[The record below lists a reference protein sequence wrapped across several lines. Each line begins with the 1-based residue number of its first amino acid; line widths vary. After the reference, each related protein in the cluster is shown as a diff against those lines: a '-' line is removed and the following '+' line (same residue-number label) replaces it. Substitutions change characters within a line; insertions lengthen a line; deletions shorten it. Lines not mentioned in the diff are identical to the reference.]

1 MIKRILVDAD
11 ACPVKEIIV
20 LHAKKRNLP
29 VIMYI
34 DVNHQINDGYSE
46 VVIVDQG
53 ADSADFKLIASIREG
68 DAVITQDYGVAAIAL
83 AKKASVIHQ
92 SGMLFT
98 KHNIDTLLNDRYNS
112 QKSRRMGKRTQGP
125 KKRTKQDDEM
135 FEAALRKL
143 LDSETV
149 FEI

>member
-20 LHAKKRNLP
+20 EQARKRNLP
-29 VIMYI
+29 VVMYI

-46 VVIVDQG
+46 IIVVDQG
-53 ADSADFKLIASIREG
+53 ADSADFKLIAGIREG

-83 AKKASVIHQ
+83 SKKASVIHQ

-98 KHNIDTLLNDRYNS
+98 QYNIDTLLNDRYNS
-112 QKSRRMGKRTQGP
+112 QKNRRMGKRTQGP
-125 KKRTKQDDEM
+125 KKRTKHDDEM
-135 FEAALRKL
+135 FEAALLKL
-143 LDSETV
+143 LDD
-149 FEI
+149 

>member
-20 LHAKKRNLP
+20 MHARKRNLP

-53 ADSADFKLIASIREG
+53 ADIADFKLIASIREG

-83 AKKASVIHQ
+83 AKNACVIHQ

-98 KHNIDTLLNDRYNS
+98 KYNIDTLL
-112 QKSRRMGKRTQGP
+112 
-125 KKRTKQDDEM
+125 DD
-135 FEAALRKL
+135 
-143 LDSETV
+143 
-149 FEI
+149 